1 MNLKPTA
8 GANADPHDETRR
20 QLLEAA
26 GEVFATAGFRNATVR
41 EICRRAG
48 ANIAAVNYHFGDKEG
63 LYAEVLR
70 YAQQKAF
77 EKYPLLPGV
86 GADASPKDKLR
97 AFVRSFL
104 LRIFDREPTAWFGK
118 MMLREMIEPTG
129 ALDSLLEER
138 MRPMADQIRGIVAEI
153 LGCSPNEE
161 RARLC
166 SLSVVS
172 QCVFYHHCRRVVAR
186 LFPEQRLDPAA
197 AEPLA
202 DHITSFSLAAMK
214 HLPKPNTLKSRPHPP
229 AHGRR

>member
-1 MNLKPTA
+1 MNLKSTA
-8 GANADPHDETRR
+8 GAGADRQDETRR

-26 GEVFATAGFRNATVR
+26 GGVFAAAGFRNATVR

-48 ANIAAVNYHFGDKEG
+48 ANIAAVNYHFGDKVA

-77 EKYPLLPGV
+77 EKYPLLPAL
-86 GADASPKDKLR
+86 GANAAPADKLR
-97 AFVRSFL
+97 AFVGSFL
-104 LRIFDREPTAWFGK
+104 LRIFDSEPTAWFGK

-138 MRPMADQIRGIVAEI
+138 MRPMADQLRVIVAEI
-153 LGCSPNEE
+153 LGCSPNDESV
-161 RARLC
+161 RLC

-186 LFPEQRLDPAA
+186 LFPEQRLDAA
-197 AEPLA
+197 AVEPLA
-202 DHITSFSLAAMK
+202 DHITRFSLAAMK
-214 HLPKPNTLKSRPHPP
+214 HLPEPKTAKSRSRPSAP
-229 AHGRR
+229 GRR